1 MTTQKRWNIEGEMKG
16 GLSGKEHS
24 RTPPRRVCN
33 WGFHYSYSEKKKWMW
48 EEALADI
55 FMFSD
60 LSICK

>member
-33 WGFHYSYSEKKKWMW
+33 WGFHYSYSEKKKM
-48 EEALADI
+48 DVGGG
-55 FMFSD
+55 
-60 LSICK
+60 LSRYIHV